1 LPSKQILIDICHPA
15 EVHHFIHLYAGLIQN
30 DWEVLFA
37 AKRKDVTEAL
47 LIEYNLP
54 FVIFA
59 NNQKGLWRK
68 ICYLPVE
75 LWRFHSLVRRFK
87 PSVLVSNLSL
97 HSSWIGWIHRL
108 THIAF
113 VDTEERRLLDL
124 ITAPLAQVKLT
135 GRSYYGKLGR
145 HHYTYPGNH
154 ELAYL
159 HPKHF
164 KPDSTVLSELGL
176 KAGEPFVIV
185 RLIAWQAFH
194 DAGLSHMDL
203 DERMQLIGMIVKK
216 KRLFISTESP
226 LPAALEPYRFPLPA
240 GRLHDALAFT
250 DLYVG
255 EGITMASEAAVL
267 GTPAVLLNPLQ
278 MGYCLEEERQGLLF
292 RFDRLGGEA
301 TQKIAELL
309 ELADIR
315 EVFREKYR
323 HFISSMID
331 VTAFMTWFIDCYPES
346 LARMREDPGYAG
358 RFV

>member
-1 LPSKQILIDICHPA
+1 
-15 EVHHFIHLYAGLIQN
+15 
-30 DWEVLFA
+30 LFA

-75 LWRFHSLVRRFK
+75 LWRFHSLVCRFK

-97 HSSWIGWIHRL
+97 HSSWIGWIHHL

-124 ITAPLAQVKLT
+124 ITAPLARVKLT

-194 DAGLSHMDL
+194 DAGLTHMDL
-203 DERMQLIGMIVKK
+203 DERMQLIGTIAKK
-216 KRLFISTESP
+216 KRIFISTESP
-226 LPAALEPYRFPLPA
+226 LPAALEPYHFPLPA
-240 GRLHDALAFT
+240 GRLHHALSFA
-250 DLYVG
+250 DLYIG
-255 EGITMASEAAVL
+255 EGSTMASEAVVL
-267 GTPAVLLNPLQ
+267 GIPAVLLNARHI
-278 MGYCLEEERQGLLF
+278 GYCIEAEHQGLLF
-292 RFDRLGGEA
+292 RFDRLGAEA
-301 TQKIAELL
+301 TQKITELL
-309 ELADIR
+309 ELTDIR
-315 EVFREKYR
+315 EAFREKHR

-331 VTAFMTWFIDCYPES
+331 VTDFMTWFIDCYPDS